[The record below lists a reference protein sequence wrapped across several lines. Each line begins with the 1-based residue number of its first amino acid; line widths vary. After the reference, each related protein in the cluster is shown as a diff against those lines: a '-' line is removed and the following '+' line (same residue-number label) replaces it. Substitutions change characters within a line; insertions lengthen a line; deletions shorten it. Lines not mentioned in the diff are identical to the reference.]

1 MRARKKP
8 ASRRSS
14 LRITLVLAGS
24 ASLYACDGGEP
35 RYVNRDVYANAA
47 DCQRD
52 WGEQSCEQNRP
63 PAGAGMAAP
72 LLWYGPSYFSHHTR
86 PRGSRAMSTSSTSNV
101 SAAPRS
107 GSVSRGGFGSSSSMH
122 SSGG

>member
-1 MRARKKP
+1 MRARKK
-8 ASRRSS
+8 ATSRRSS

-24 ASLYACDGGEP
+24 ASLYACESGEP

-52 WGEQSCEQNRP
+52 WGDKSCEQTRP

-72 LLWYGPSYFSHHTR
+72 FLWYGPSYFSDHTR
-86 PRGSRAMSTSSTSNV
+86 PRGSRAMSTASTSNF
-101 SAAPRS
+101 SASSRS
-107 GSVSRGGFGSSSSMH
+107 SVSRGGFGSSSSMH